1 MTPKV
6 PRPSRAEEMALFRHS
21 VVGDLLAREL
31 DRGELQDELKQR
43 AARRYRPPGA
53 TASRAFH
60 WKTLQTWYYA
70 AKDGL
75 DGLTP
80 TSRARGHALA
90 LNDAQRDLLLDMRRE
105 HRSASTELILA
116 EAVRNGAIPKESLS
130 EATLRRLYR
139 AHDLGREGQNR
150 ASRRERRR
158 WQAERPCAIWHADV
172 CHVWLRDAAGKPR
185 KAYVHGIL
193 DDHSRYVVAL
203 EARDAERE
211 VDLLSVL
218 CGALLRFPA
227 CDLLY
232 VDNGSCYRGQ
242 VLLLTLDRLGIR
254 LVHAQPYDPQARGKM
269 ERFWRTMRSRCTDHL
284 PVGATLHD
292 LNSALLAFLDADYHR
307 RPHAGLLGK
316 HPVRVF
322 QAGIGALPSARTAAD
337 LAQALEVTVTVKVR
351 GDCTVSVDGHAFE
364 ISGRHLVSK
373 RIDVVIDPFTG
384 SPLRA
389 AYQGASVP
397 IGPCDPVAN
406 RQRGRPAQAS
416 AATSSTP
423 FDPIAGLLAAARKEV
438 NRE

>member
-1 MTPKV
+1 MTPKL

-31 DRGELQDELKQR
+31 DQGELQDELKKK

-53 TASRAFH
+53 PASRPFH
-60 WKTLQTWYYA
+60 WKTLQTWYYNA
-70 AKDGL
+70 RDGL

-80 TSRARGHALA
+80 ASRARGHALA
-90 LNDAQRDLLLDMRRE
+90 LDDGQRELLLDMRRE
-105 HRSASTELILA
+105 HRSASTELILG
-116 EAVRNGAIPKESLS
+116 EAVRNGAVPKEVVS

-139 AHDLGREGQNR
+139 DHDLGRDSQNR

-158 WQAERPCAIWHADV
+158 WQADRPCAIWHADV
-172 CHVWLRDAAGKPR
+172 CHVWLRDADGKPH

-203 EARDAERE
+203 EARHSERE

-227 CDLLY
+227 SDVFY
-232 VDNGSCYRGQ
+232 VDNGSCYRGE
-242 VLLLTLDRLGIR
+242 VLLLTLDRLQIR
-254 LVHAQPYDPQARGKM
+254 LVHAKPYDPQARGKM
-269 ERFWRTMRSRCTDHL
+269 ERFWRTMRSRCVDHL

-292 LNSALLAFLDADYHR
+292 LNAALLAFLDADYHR

-316 HPVRVF
+316 MPIKVF
-322 QAGIGALPSARTAAD
+322 QAGIAALPSPRTAAD

-351 GDCTVSVDGHAFE
+351 ADCTVPVGGRPFE
-364 ISGRHLVSK
+364 ISGRHLVGK
-373 RIDVVIDPFTG
+373 RIDVIIDPFTNA
-384 SPLRA
+384 PLRA
-389 AYQGASVP
+389 SYQGAAVP

-406 RQRGRPAQAS
+406 SRRGRPADGVAV
-416 AATSSTP
+416 APSTP
-423 FDPIAGLLAAARKEV
+423 FDPIAGLLAAARKGVDHE
-438 NRE
+438 